1 LKNKFQDLL
10 MLIMSI
16 CVLICAIT
24 VFLNGCAVEQ
34 PIEQTEQ
41 PEPEA
46 LVIETL
52 PEATSGVLTILD
64 GNGGVYFQ
72 YEGEIDI
79 INNGKNGQPIEI
91 MIDLPDTG
99 CSCFDEEGRLKE

>member
-1 LKNKFQDLL
+1 
-10 MLIMSI
+10 MLIRSI
-16 CVLICAIT
+16 CVLICAIF
-24 VFLNGCAVEQ
+24 VFLNGCGVEQ

-41 PEPEA
+41 QEPEA

-72 YEGEIDI
+72 YEGEINI
-79 INNGKNGQPIEI
+79 INNGENG
-91 MIDLPDTG
+91 
-99 CSCFDEEGRLKE
+99 